1 MKKLRW
7 IPVIAYA
14 ALIFYI
20 SSRPWPSGP
29 DLPPGAD
36 KAIHFAIYF
45 FLGFGLVWAFR
56 ATRYRF
62 SNHLMWV
69 AAVVGFTYGIFDEIH
84 QSFVP
89 GRDASA
95 FDALADGFGSV
106 AGAWIAILCARWLRG
121 ECPEKSGG
129 AR

>member
-14 ALIFYI
+14 ALIFYV
-20 SSRPWPSGP
+20 SSRPWPTQVE
-29 DLPPGAD
+29 LPPGTD

-56 ATRYRF
+56 ATRFKF
-62 SNHLMWV
+62 SHHLMWV
-69 AAVVGFTYGIFDEIH
+69 AAVIGFSYGISDEIH

-89 GRDASA
+89 GRDASV
-95 FDALADGFGSV
+95 FDAIADGIGSV
-106 AGAWIAILCARWLRG
+106 VGAWTAIVCVRWLRG
-121 ECPEKSGG
+121 ECSSKSGSLE
-129 AR
+129 